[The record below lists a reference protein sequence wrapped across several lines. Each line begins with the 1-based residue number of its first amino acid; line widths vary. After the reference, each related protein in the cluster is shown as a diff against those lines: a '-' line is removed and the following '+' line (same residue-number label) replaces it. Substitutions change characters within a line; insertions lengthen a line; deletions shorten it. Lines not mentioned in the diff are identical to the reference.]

1 MPKRFLHSYQNLDNF
16 FFLIYSDLISKLD
29 FFKDVDYSEIESPEE
44 LFSYKLSDEE
54 KRNL

>member
-1 MPKRFLHSYQNLDNF
+1 MIVCSKLSFGPK
-16 FFLIYSDLISKLD
+16 YSDLVSKLD